1 MLALHRSRCVN
12 WRPTPIVSLA
22 TVSYR
27 ENGET
32 AQNLTAAGA
41 ESSGRGRIV
50 DLLAV
55 GRESGR
61 IEVWTKNA
69 KHETGGPGSWCKI
82 LDVPGLKSVVC
93 KCLTWIKVCDASGR
107 VVPRL
112 LGGTLEG
119 HLIEI
124 DLVEKRLKRLSVD
137 ASGAGIWDMK
147 AVSYNRGSE
156 VLECSSLIACACDD
170 GTLRIFGLQAADDEC
185 RLVQTHSQTN
195 CRLLSL
201 AWHKQRFIAIGG
213 SDGHMSYWDVVEK
226 RELFSING
234 KLQGNLD
241 VNIWSL
247 GVLENG
253 DVVSGDSSGS
263 VRIWDGKFGSQLK
276 AFHLHKKDVLA
287 LALSKGKIYS
297 SGVDGQVN
305 LLTNEGKDEEA
316 KWMFKGKKRPHSH
329 DVLALAIAQNT
340 LFSGGND
347 TRLLSYHAKSFLE
360 KHPFSLQVYSEV
372 PHIQVSESDKS
383 GEVRMICQQA
393 AAVEVWQMNVV
404 EQEPGARAKLSKGK
418 EGEPL
423 ESKKGPK
430 LLAVLSSKSNVFSS
444 SVSPSGNHVV
454 YSNMTSVHLYEL
466 SRSAPHSGVDVRKV
480 KTESAQ
486 LNSVQFTPNG
496 KFIVGLNAKN
506 ECCVY
511 DSATLSRVHV
521 FTREAESPKGNN
533 FPSMG
538 DELLAVSGN
547 SELIAVTDKGS
558 AVLVFHL
565 SKKSLH
571 GVIKLENA
579 VSSLC
584 FQKES
589 NLLLLGMMN
598 RQVLFYE
605 MKTCTLSE
613 QGAGHSEQVA
623 KRLNYISGSIEHMS
637 CSQGKQDTFV
647 MLNTVRG
654 LCFVNF
660 GRPTKELKMKDTN
673 NVLTRKRK
681 HTYGLQLAAREG
693 QNPRILPLEHP
704 CLFACFL
711 GRQSALIVECPWLK
725 ALQHVPQPLQRKV
738 YGHM

>member
-1 MLALHRSRCVN
+1 
-12 WRPTPIVSLA
+12 
-22 TVSYR
+22 
-27 ENGET
+27 
-32 AQNLTAAGA
+32 
-41 ESSGRGRIV
+41 
-50 DLLAV
+50 
-55 GRESGR
+55 
-61 IEVWTKNA
+61 
-69 KHETGGPGSWCKI
+69 
-82 LDVPGLKSVVC
+82 
-93 KCLTWIKVCDASGR
+93 
-107 VVPRL
+107 L

-124 DLVEKRLKRLSVD
+124 DLVEKSLKRLSVD
-137 ASGAGIWDMK
+137 ASGAGIWDLK
-147 AVSYNRGSE
+147 AVNYNRGSE

-170 GTLRIFGLQAADDEC
+170 GTLRLFGIRAVDNEC
-185 RLVQTHSQTN
+185 CLVQTYPQTN

-201 AWHKQRFIAIGG
+201 AWHKQRFIAVGG
-213 SDGHMSYWDVVEK
+213 SDGYMSYWDVVER

-234 KLQGNLD
+234 KVQNNLD

-247 GVLENG
+247 GILENG

-263 VRIWDGKFGSQLK
+263 VRIWDGKYGSLLK
-276 AFHLHKKDVLA
+276 SFNLHKKDVLA

-305 LLTNEGKDEEA
+305 LLTNEGKEEAEA

-329 DVLALAIAQNT
+329 DVMALAISQNT

-347 TRLLSYHAKSFLE
+347 TRLLSYSVKSFLE

-372 PHIQVSESDKS
+372 PHIQVSDTGDKDKANT
-383 GEVRMICQQA
+383 GAVRMICQQQ
-393 AAVEVWQMNVV
+393 AAVEVWEVNVV
-404 EQEPGARAKLSKGK
+404 EQEPGVRAKLSKGK
-418 EGEPL
+418 EGEPI
-423 ESKKGPK
+423 ESKTGPK
-430 LLAVLSSKSNVFSS
+430 LLAVLNSKSNVFSS
-444 SVSPSGNHVV
+444 SVSSCGKHVV

-466 SRSAPHSGVDVRKV
+466 ARSNPRAPVEVRKV

-486 LNSVQFTPNG
+486 LKSIQFTPNG
-496 KFIVGLNAKN
+496 KFIVGLNSKN

-511 DSATLSRVHV
+511 DAATLASVHV
-521 FTREAESPKGNN
+521 FAREEVRVKGN
-533 FPSMG
+533 FPPSMG
-538 DELLAVSGN
+538 DELLAISGN

-558 AVLVFHL
+558 AVLIFNL

-571 GVIKLENA
+571 GVVKVEHV

-598 RQVLFYE
+598 RHVLFYE
-605 MKTCTLSE
+605 MKTCTLS
-613 QGAGHSEQVA
+613 QQWTGHTQQVA

-637 CSQGKQDTFV
+637 CSQRNSNNRKQDTFV

-660 GRPTKELKMKDTN
+660 GRPTKELKMKDN
-673 NVLTRKRK
+673 SLLTRKRK
-681 HTYGLQLAAREG
+681 HNHGLQLAAQEG

-711 GRQSALIVECPWLK
+711 GRQSALIVECPWLN
-725 ALQHVPQPLQRKV
+725 ALQHVSQPLQRKV